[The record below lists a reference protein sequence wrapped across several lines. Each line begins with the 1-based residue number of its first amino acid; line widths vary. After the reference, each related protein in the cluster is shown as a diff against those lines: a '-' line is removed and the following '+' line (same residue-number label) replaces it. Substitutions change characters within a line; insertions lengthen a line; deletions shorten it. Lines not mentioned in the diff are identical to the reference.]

1 MDTPR
6 EPKDTAS
13 RRTSVRRTAIVLGGI
28 AAGFYLYALWM
39 IVSRGGAGA

>member
-1 MDTPR
+1 MEAPR
-6 EPKDTAS
+6 EPKESAA
-13 RRTSVRRTAIVLGGI
+13 RRTSVRRTVAALAVI

>member
-1 MDTPR
+1 VDAPR
-6 EPKDTAS
+6 ES
-13 RRTSVRRTAIVLGGI
+13 RDDAPRRGSVRRTVIVLGAI